1 MALTRAMLLQGN
13 SSQGLVLPGQPQG
26 VTAGTGVTIAP
37 SGALSINTLDPAF
50 NAFIRT
56 NSLTAYNAYVWPNVV
71 GAAGTQ
77 LTSDG
82 AGNLFW
88 SDSDGIPWTA
98 KGQLIVGTGINTDII
113 LNAGADTAVL
123 MADATTASGLT
134 YSNLSTA
141 AIQVPAGT
149 TLQQPATPVLGQ
161 LRYNTDNDEFEGYLG
176 APPAWAPIGGALPWT
191 ALGQLIVGTGVDT
204 DAILNVG
211 ADTAFLVA
219 DSTNGA
225 YGLTY
230 TDTLTTAALLP
241 AGTTAQRP
249 TPVAGQIRYNS
260 DNDAFEAYGQNATAW
275 EALMPTGPVTDKTI
289 YLNEQTIT
297 ADYTLPATPI
307 VKNGL
312 SAGPITIAA
321 GFTVT
326 IPAGQSWSI
335 V

>member
-1 MALTRAMLLQGN
+1 
-13 SSQGLVLPGQPQG
+13 
-26 VTAGTGVTIAP
+26 VTAGSGVTIAP

-71 GAAGTQ
+71 GPAGTQ

-88 SDSDGIPWTA
+88 RDPDGIPWTQ
-98 KGQLIVGTGINTDII
+98 KGQLVVGTGINTDVL

-149 TLQQPATPVLGQ
+149 SLQQPTAPVLGQ

-211 ADTAFLVA
+211 ADTSFLVA
-219 DSTNGA
+219 DSTNTA

-230 TDTLTTAALLP
+230 TDTLTTAARLP

-249 TPVAGQIRYNS
+249 TPVAGQIRFNS
-260 DNDAFEAYGQNATAW
+260 TTTSFEAYGQNATAW
-275 EALMPTGPVTDKTI
+275 EALMPTGPATNKTI

-297 ADYTLPATPI
+297 ANYTLPSAPI

-312 SAGPITIAA
+312 SAGPITIAT

>member
-1 MALTRAMLLQGN
+1 
-13 SSQGLVLPGQPQG
+13 
-26 VTAGTGVTIAP
+26 VTAGTGVTI
-37 SGALSINTLDPAF
+37 STTGQLSINPADPAF
-50 NAFIRT
+50 NVFIRT
-56 NSLTAYNAYVWPNVV
+56 NSIAAYNAYVWPNTS
-71 GAAGTQ
+71 GTTGQQ

-98 KGQLIVGTGINTDII
+98 LGQLIVGTGVGTDII
-113 LNAGADTAVL
+113 LNAGSDTAVL
-123 MADATTASGLT
+123 MADSTTASGLV
-134 YSNLSTA
+134 YSNNSTA

-149 TLQQPATPVLGQ
+149 TLEQPASPSLGQ
-161 LRYNTDNDEFEGYLG
+161 IRYNTDTDQFEGYLG

-191 ALGQLIVGTGVDT
+191 ALGQLIVGTGVGT

-211 ADTAFLVA
+211 VDTSFVVA
-219 DSTNGA
+219 DSTNA
-225 YGLTY
+225 TYGLTY
-230 TDTLTTAALLP
+230 TDSLTTAILLP
-241 AGTTAQRP
+241 AGTTIQQPAP
-249 TPVAGQIRYNS
+249 LPGQIRFNT
-260 DNDAFEAYGQNATAW
+260 DNTAFEAYGQNSTSW

-297 ADYTLPATPI
+297 ANYTLPSAPI

-321 GFTVT
+321 GFSVT
-326 IPAGQSWSI
+326 IPAGQAWSI